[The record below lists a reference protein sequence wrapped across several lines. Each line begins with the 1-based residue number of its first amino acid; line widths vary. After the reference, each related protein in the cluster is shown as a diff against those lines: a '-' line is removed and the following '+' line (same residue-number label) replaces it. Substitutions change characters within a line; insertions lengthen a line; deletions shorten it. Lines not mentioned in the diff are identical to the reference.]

1 MIGEKQEGSTA
12 QRRRIEEFTLLVAE
26 HRLDDCDDVVG
37 RLRAEIPLVGT
48 KIRDIPFAGQDNVFA
63 QPGLSGEHRLDKG
76 VDVAL
81 ILRAL
86 IYGVVVRC
94 CEQLLDFAV
103 PGRCWLEF
111 RPGLIQAGRR
121 QAKLIA
127 ERLHRRAQIFDRR
140 PVWAFGRVLR
150 AGLVDHGADP
160 LPPLFLPL
168 FLCAGEFAFRLGQ
181 LLDCRLKYLVVGSD
195 QFHVLSDHVL
205 SGQVLTSRMPETL
218 PGPAAPGP
226 VRRI

>member
-12 QRRRIEEFTLLVAE
+12 QRRRIEEFPLLVAE

-37 RLRAEIPLVGT
+37 RLRAEIPLAGT

-63 QPGLSGEHRLDKG
+63 QPGLPREHRLDKG
-76 VDVAL
+76 VNVSL
-81 ILRAL
+81 ILCAL
-86 IYGVVVRC
+86 LNGVVVCRR
-94 CEQLLDFAV
+94 EQLLDLAV
-103 PGRCWLEF
+103 SGRGRLEL
-111 RPGLIQAGRR
+111 RPGLIQARR
-121 QAKLIA
+121 CQTELIA

-140 PVWAFGRVLR
+140 PVWAFGRVLCT
-150 AGLVDHGADP
+150 GLVDHGADP
-160 LPPLFLPL
+160 LSALLLPL

-181 LLDCRLKYLVVGSD
+181 LLDRRLEYLVVGSD

-205 SGQVLTSRMPETL
+205 SGQVLTSHMPETL